1 MSTSDVQLTAG
12 MRNNLLL
19 LQKTNKQVES
29 IQNRLST
36 GNKINSALDGPTNF
50 FAAKGL
56 SVRATDLSKLKES
69 MGQSIS
75 TIQAGD
81 KGITAIESLIEQA
94 KGLTTTA
101 YGNLGTD
108 AASVATRKSLAD
120 QFNRLKD
127 QIDKIARDSGYQGKN
142 LLVGNGLTLDSTAG
156 SRANVNSIE
165 GMSNSRVTNVV
176 SADTYSIRVTGT
188 GAISADLEDIAKAET
203 ARGIASL
210 KVSGTIS
217 ATAGNF
223 ADVSIEMRGNVGRE
237 RTLVITEG
245 AESRTV
251 KFFDNTQAA
260 VASTVTAG
268 TSGTAQVSKVTIS
281 GSIEE
286 GDTFTA
292 TVNGKAY
299 SYKVTADDL
308 VTSAGVTR
316 NPAELRQQ
324 VASKLAGEVAKSTDF
339 GGDGTTAA
347 SDPLPTTLGTA
358 DNTGAR
364 FNIAYGSTNGTPND
378 YFEIQSDLTT
388 GTGVSFNLGATSTNT
403 LDKAV
408 SISFSSGTVV
418 TFTVD
423 RTALDNLGTSG
434 NGTSTVEK
442 NVDLTV
448 SATNLNGVTIERSA
462 ANARGSG
469 KLSDGENSLA
479 FDSGTVRFEVD
490 SATLK
495 QAASAQRSNNLITVQ
510 RTDANTENDLTV
522 QFNEANTSTISV
534 VSQNI
539 QTDGQ
544 GLRLDYAQNNFLDR
558 ADIDK
563 AVSSLDFA
571 TAKLRST
578 SQALSTNLNI
588 IQTRENFTSEFS
600 NVLTE
605 GSNKLVQADQ
615 NEEGAN
621 LLLLQTRQQLGTI
634 SLSLANQAQQA
645 ILRLF

>member
-19 LQKTNKQVES
+19 LQKTNKQVEG
-29 IQNRLST
+29 IQNRLAT
-36 GNKINSALDGPTNF
+36 GNKVNSALDGPTNF

-56 SVRATDLSKLKES
+56 SVRANDLSKLKES

-108 AASVATRKSLAD
+108 AASIATRKSLSE
-120 QFNRLKD
+120 QFNRIKD

-142 LLVGNGLTLDSTAG
+142 LLVGNGLTMDSTAE
-156 SRANVNSIE
+156 SRANVNSIN
-165 GMSNSRVTNVV
+165 GLSNSRVTNVV
-176 SADTYSIRVTGT
+176 SADTYSIRVSGT
-188 GAISADLEDIAKAET
+188 GAISADLEDIAKAED
-203 ARGIASL
+203 ARGITSL
-210 KVSGTIS
+210 KVSGSIS

-223 ADVSIEMRGNVGRE
+223 SDISIEMRGNAGRE
-237 RTLVITEG
+237 RTLVVTENG
-245 AESRTV
+245 ESRTV
-251 KFFDNTQAA
+251 KFFDNTQSATAA
-260 VASTVTAG
+260 NVTAG
-268 TSGTAQVSKVTIS
+268 RSGQAQVSKVTIS
-281 GSIEE
+281 GAVEE

-292 TVNGKAY
+292 TVNGQSF
-299 SYKVTADDL
+299 SYKATADD
-308 VTSAGVTR
+308 VTSAD
-316 NPAELRQQ
+316 PAERRAVIAQ
-324 VASKLAGEVAKSTDF
+324 KLMETVNNAV
-339 GGDGTTAA
+339 GDGTGATGRFTIAELNEDSDAA
-347 SDPLPTTLGTA
+347 
-358 DNTGAR
+358 
-364 FNIAYGSTNGTPND
+364 NIEGFTITSNQT
-378 YFEIQSDLTT
+378 I
-388 GTGVSFNLGATSTNT
+388 GTGVSFAIGATATNT
-403 LDKAV
+403 LEKAV

-423 RTALDNLGTSG
+423 RTALENRGTAA
-434 NGTSTVEK
+434 NGTSTIEK

-448 SATNLNGVTIERSA
+448 SATNLNGVTIERSGT
-462 ANARGSG
+462 NARGAG

-490 SATLK
+490 SSVLK
-495 QAASAQRSNNLITVQ
+495 QAASANLSNNLITVQ
-510 RTDANTENDLTV
+510 RTDANTENDLAV
-522 QFNEANTSTISV
+522 QFNEANTSTIAVS
-534 VSQNI
+534 SQNV

-571 TAKLRST
+571 TSRLRST
-578 SQALSTNLNI
+578 SQSLSTNLNV
-588 IQTRENFTSEFS
+588 IQTRESFTSEFS

>member
-108 AASVATRKSLAD
+108 AASVATRKSLAE

-176 SADTYSIRVTGT
+176 SADTYSIRVSGT

-223 ADVSIEMRGNVGRE
+223 ADVSVEMRGNVGRE
-237 RTLVITEG
+237 RTLVISEG
-245 AESRTV
+245 SESRTV

-260 VASTVTAG
+260 VASTTTAG
-268 TSGTAQVSKVTIS
+268 ASGTPQTSRVTIS

-308 VTSAGVTR
+308 TNAGVTR
-316 NPAELRQQ
+316 NPDELRRQ
-324 VASKLAGEVAKSTDF
+324 VASQLANEIAKSTDF
-339 GGDGTTAA
+339 GGDGSTATTA
-347 SDPLPTTLGTA
+347 PTTLATA
-358 DNTGAR
+358 DGTGAR
-364 FNIAYGSTNGTPND
+364 FNIAYDTAND
-378 YFEIQSDLTT
+378 YFEIGSDLST
-388 GTGVSFNLGATSTNT
+388 GTGVSFNVGATSTNT
-403 LDKAV
+403 LEKAI

-434 NGTSTVEK
+434 NGTSTIEK

-522 QFNEANTSTISV
+522 QFNEANTSTIAV

>member
-176 SADTYSIRVTGT
+176 SADTYSVRVTGT

-223 ADVSIEMRGNVGRE
+223 ADISLEMRGNVGRE
-237 RTLVITEG
+237 RTLVISEG
-245 AESRTV
+245 SESRTV

-260 VASTVTAG
+260 VATNVTAG
-268 TSGTAQVSKVTIS
+268 KTGVPQVSKVTIS
-281 GSIEE
+281 GSVEE

-308 VTSAGVTR
+308 VTNAGVTR
-316 NPAELRQQ
+316 NPDELRRQ
-324 VASKLAGEVAKSTDF
+324 VASQLAAEIAKSTDF
-339 GGDGTTAA
+339 GGDGVAA
-347 SDPLPTTLGTA
+347 VTPPTTLATSDGT
-358 DNTGAR
+358 GGR
-364 FNIAYGSTNGTPND
+364 FNIAYDPAND
-378 YFEIQSDLTT
+378 YLEISSDLTS

-403 LDKAV
+403 LEKAV

-423 RTALDNLGTSG
+423 RTALDNLGTGG

-495 QAASAQRSNNLITVQ
+495 QAASAQRSSNLITVQ

-522 QFNEANTSTISV
+522 QFNEANTSTIAV
-534 VSQNI
+534 VSQNV

>member
-19 LQKTNKQVES
+19 LQKTNKQVEG
-29 IQNRLST
+29 IQNRLAT
-36 GNKINSALDGPTNF
+36 GNKVNSALDGPTNF

-56 SVRATDLSKLKES
+56 SVRANDLSKLKES

-108 AASVATRKSLAD
+108 AASIATRKSLSE
-120 QFNRLKD
+120 QFNRIKD

-142 LLVGNGLTLDSTAG
+142 LLVGNGLTMDSTAE
-156 SRANVNSIE
+156 SRANVNSIN
-165 GMSNSRVTNVV
+165 GLSNSRVTNVV
-176 SADTYSIRVTGT
+176 SADTYSIRVSGT
-188 GAISADLEDIAKAET
+188 GAISADLEDIAKAED
-203 ARGIASL
+203 ARGITSL
-210 KVSGTIS
+210 KVSGSIS

-223 ADVSIEMRGNVGRE
+223 SDISIEMRGNAGRE
-237 RTLVITEG
+237 RTLVVTENG
-245 AESRTV
+245 ESRTV
-251 KFFDNTQAA
+251 KFFDNTQSATAA
-260 VASTVTAG
+260 NVTAG
-268 TSGTAQVSKVTIS
+268 RSGQAQVSKVTIS
-281 GSIEE
+281 GAVEE

-292 TVNGKAY
+292 TVNGQSF
-299 SYKVTADDL
+299 SYKATADD
-308 VTSAGVTR
+308 VTSAD
-316 NPAELRQQ
+316 PAERRAVIAQ
-324 VASKLAGEVAKSTDF
+324 KLMETVNNAV
-339 GGDGTTAA
+339 GDGTGATGRFTIAELNEDSDAA
-347 SDPLPTTLGTA
+347 
-358 DNTGAR
+358 
-364 FNIAYGSTNGTPND
+364 NIEGFTITSNET
-378 YFEIQSDLTT
+378 I
-388 GTGVSFNLGATSTNT
+388 GTGVSFAIGATATNT
-403 LDKAV
+403 LEKAV

-423 RTALDNLGTSG
+423 RTALENRGTAA
-434 NGTSTVEK
+434 NGTSTIEK

-448 SATNLNGVTIERSA
+448 SATNLNGVTIERSGT
-462 ANARGSG
+462 NARGAG

-490 SATLK
+490 SSVLK
-495 QAASAQRSNNLITVQ
+495 QAASANLSNNLITVQ
-510 RTDANTENDLTV
+510 RTDANTENDLAV
-522 QFNEANTSTISV
+522 QFNEANTSTIAVS
-534 VSQNI
+534 SQNV

-571 TAKLRST
+571 TSRLRST
-578 SQALSTNLNI
+578 SQSLSTNLNV
-588 IQTRENFTSEFS
+588 IQTRESFTSEFS